1 MSTEAVNPEPSGL
14 VSDGGPPLVRA
25 GLRGFLDLGRYD
37 VVAVIALVVL
47 AFGLR
52 LASPIF
58 PDFLSGTGTVTALGV
73 GSPTTT
79 GSGAECTTVPIG
91 HAGVVGAVKV
101 NHIDINVCGYVFDEI
116 YFPVD
121 AAKDLRQP
129 AESYFDPEPPLA
141 KLLMAPPIAFFG
153 FNSWTWRLSTTLFGS
168 LLVGIVYLVALRLRK
183 DRFFAIVAALF
194 VCFDGLAF
202 VESRTGVIDIIAIF
216 FVALFYYVFL
226 LHWQART
233 RAQWR
238 TTLYVMAAVAG
249 LAFGA
254 KLTALA
260 PLVVAGGLIIARG
273 LSPYIA
279 AFVPWL
285 RRIAGP
291 GRTETIMWRNAAGPR
306 AVLHYLVAAIV
317 AVAIFFACFSRY
329 ETIQHPDVYFFTGC
343 NPAVAG
349 LPGAEK
355 TLDVPVMKV
364 GPVTVPNPVK
374 AVDNIIQITAASLRY
389 HAEECHSHPYSSLWL
404 TWPIMEHPVL
414 FYAQSS
420 STNGSVAEVTD
431 MGNPAIWWLGILALL
446 YCVWQVTRG
455 PNWWRLLVPMIW
467 LVSLVAMMLIYQA
480 AVRFHDP
487 SNFNTSY
494 TAAQFVTR
502 FHMQPSSQYE
512 IARTYPG
519 AGFAIAFVGVVIYA
533 GLVTLSAVISRRFV
547 PAFIVLG
554 YLASWMMWV
563 PGNERRVLFFYHAL
577 GMLLFTALAL
587 AYALTAMRRLR
598 VPFRGR
604 QVSLAP
610 VSFAVIGAVLAA
622 FVFFYPIWTAMP
634 QSPADQQTRLWV
646 DIG

>member
-1 MSTEAVNPEPSGL
+1 MSTEVLTTDQTEL
-14 VSDGGPPLVRA
+14 VSDGGPPIVRA
-25 GLRGFLDLGRYD
+25 GLRGFLELGRFD
-37 VVAVIALVVL
+37 VIAVIALMVL
-47 AFGLR
+47 AFALR
-52 LASPIF
+52 FASPVF
-58 PDFLSGTGTVTALGV
+58 PDFLSGTGTITALGV
-73 GSPTTT
+73 GYPTTG
-79 GSGAECTTVPIG
+79 GSGAECTPVPVG
-91 HAGVVGAVKV
+91 PSGVVGGVKV
-101 NHIDINVCGYVFDEI
+101 SHIDISVCGYVFDEI

-121 AAKDLRQP
+121 ASKDLRQP

-141 KLLMAPPIAFFG
+141 KLLMTPPIAAFG

-168 LLVGIVYLVALRLRK
+168 LLVGIMYLVALRLRR
-183 DRFFAIVAALF
+183 DRFFATATALF
-194 VCFDGLAF
+194 ICVDGLAF

-238 TTLYVMAAVAG
+238 TTLYVMAGVAG

-260 PLVVAGGLIIARG
+260 PLIVAAGLIIARG

-279 AFVPWL
+279 GFVPWL

-291 GRTETIMWRNAAGPR
+291 GRAETIMWRNAAGPR
-306 AVLHYLVAAIV
+306 AVLHYFVAGIV

-329 ETIQHPDVYFFTGC
+329 ETIQHTDVYFFTGC

-349 LPGAEK
+349 LPGTPK

-364 GPVTVPNPVK
+364 GSLTVPNPVK
-374 AVDNIIQITAASLRY
+374 AIDNIIQINAAALRY

-414 FYAQSS
+414 FYASS
-420 STNGSVAEVTD
+420 NPGGQVSEITD

-446 YCVWQVTRG
+446 FCVWRMTRG
-455 PNWWRLLVPMIW
+455 PNWWRLLVPLIG
-467 LVSLVAMMLIYQA
+467 LGSLAVMMVVYQA

-487 SNFNTSY
+487 GNFNTSY
-494 TAAQFVTR
+494 TAAQFVAR

-512 IARTYPG
+512 ISRTYPG
-519 AGFAIAFVGVVIYA
+519 IWFAVAFVGVVIFA

-554 YLASWMMWV
+554 YIASWMMWV

-587 AYALTAMRRLR
+587 AYLHTALRRLR
-598 VPFRGR
+598 VPIGGR
-604 QVSLAP
+604 QYSLAP
-610 VSFAVIGAVLAA
+610 VSYAVIGAVLAA
-622 FVFFYPIWTAMP
+622 FIFFYPIWTAMP
-634 QSPADQQTRLWV
+634 QSPADQQMRTWV
-646 DIG
+646 DVG

>member
-1 MSTEAVNPEPSGL
+1 MSTEVLTSDSTGL
-14 VSDGGPPLVRA
+14 VSDGGRPLVRA
-25 GLRGFLDLGRYD
+25 GLRGFLDLGRFD
-37 VVAVIALVVL
+37 VIAVIVLVLV

-52 LASPIF
+52 MASPIF
-58 PDFLSGTGTVTALGV
+58 PDFLSGTGTVSALGA
-73 GSPTTT
+73 GYPTTR
-79 GSGAECTTVPIG
+79 GSGAECTSVPVG
-91 HAGVVGAVKV
+91 PPGVVAGVKV
-101 NHIDINVCGYVFDEI
+101 NHVDVSVCGYVFDEI

-168 LLVGIVYLVALRLRK
+168 LLAGLMYLVALRLRR
-183 DRFFAIVAALF
+183 DRFFAIATALF
-194 VCFDGLAF
+194 ICFDGLAF
-202 VESRTGVIDIIAIF
+202 VESRIGVIDIIAIF

-238 TTLYVMAAVAG
+238 TTLYVMAGVAG

-260 PLVVAGGLIIARG
+260 PLIVAAGLIVARG
-273 LSPYIA
+273 LAPYIA
-279 AFVPWL
+279 GLVPWL
-285 RRIAGP
+285 RRVAGP
-291 GRTETIMWRNAAGPR
+291 GRAEAIMWRNAAGPT
-306 AVLHYLVAAIV
+306 AVLHYFAAGVVALV
-317 AVAIFFACFSRY
+317 IFLACFSRY
-329 ETIQHPDVYFFTGC
+329 ETIQHQDVYFFTSC

-349 LPGAEK
+349 LPGTAK
-355 TLDVPVMKV
+355 TLDVPVMHV
-364 GPVTVPNPVK
+364 GSVAVPNPVE
-374 AVDNIIQITAASLRY
+374 AINNIIQINAASLRY

-404 TWPIMEHPVL
+404 TWPVMEHPVL
-414 FYAQSS
+414 FYATSAPN
-420 STNGSVAEVTD
+420 NGPVAEITD

-446 YCVWQVTRG
+446 FCVWQTTRG
-455 PNWWRLLVPMIW
+455 PNWWRLIVPVIG
-467 LVSLVAMMLIYQA
+467 LGSLAAMMVTYQA
-480 AVRFHDP
+480 AVRFHAP
-487 SNFNTSY
+487 SNQSSSY
-494 TAAQFVTR
+494 TAAQFIAL
-502 FHMQPSSQYE
+502 FHQQPSSQYE
-512 IARTYPG
+512 IARTNPG
-519 AGFAIAFVGVVIYA
+519 TWFVIAFAGVVLFA

-587 AYALTAMRRLR
+587 AYALTAIRRLH
-598 VPFRGR
+598 VPIGGR
-604 QVSLAP
+604 RVSLAP
-610 VSFAVIGAVLAA
+610 IAYAVIGAVLAA
-622 FVFFYPIWTAMP
+622 FIFFYPIWTAMP
-634 QSPADQQTRLWV
+634 QGSADQQTRSWV

>member
-1 MSTEAVNPEPSGL
+1 MSTEVLTSDSTGL
-14 VSDGGPPLVRA
+14 ASDGGRPLVRA
-25 GLRGFLDLGRYD
+25 GLRGFLDLDRFD
-37 VVAVIALVVL
+37 VIAVIALVLV

-52 LASPIF
+52 VASPIF
-58 PDFLSGTGTVTALGV
+58 PNFLSGGSSVSALGV
-73 GSPTTT
+73 GHPITV
-79 GSGAECTTVPIG
+79 GSGAECTSVPVGPPGTVG
-91 HAGVVGAVKV
+91 GVKV
-101 NHIDINVCGYVFDEI
+101 SHLDVSVCGYVFDEI

-168 LLVGIVYLVALRLRK
+168 LLVGLMYLVALRLRR
-183 DRFFAIVAALF
+183 DRFFAIATALF
-194 VCFDGLAF
+194 ICFDGLAF

-238 TTLYVMAAVAG
+238 TTLYVMAGVAG

-260 PLVVAGGLIIARG
+260 PLIVAGGLILARG

-279 AFVPWL
+279 GLVPWV

-291 GRTETIMWRNAAGPR
+291 GRAEAIMWRNAAGPR
-306 AVLHYLVAAIV
+306 AVPHYVAAG
-317 AVAIFFACFSRY
+317 AVALAIFLACFSRY
-329 ETIQHPDVYFFTGC
+329 ETIQHQDVYFFTGC

-349 LPGAEK
+349 LPGTPK
-355 TLDVPVMKV
+355 TLDVPVTRI
-364 GPVTVPNPVK
+364 GPLTVPNPIK
-374 AVDNIIQITAASLRY
+374 AIDNIIQINAASLRY

-404 TWPIMEHPVL
+404 TWPVMEHPVL
-414 FYAQSS
+414 FYATSAPS
-420 STNGSVAEVTD
+420 DGTVAEITD

-446 YCVWQVTRG
+446 FCAWRTTRG
-455 PNWWRLLVPMIW
+455 PTWWRLLVPLIG
-467 LVSLVAMMLIYQA
+467 LGSLAVMMVTYQA
-480 AVRFHDP
+480 AVRFHAP
-487 SNFNTSY
+487 NNLNTSY
-494 TAAQFVTR
+494 TGAQFIAL
-502 FHMQPSSQYE
+502 FHQQPSSQYE

-519 AGFAIAFVGVVIYA
+519 TWFVIAFLGVVFFA

-587 AYALTAMRRLR
+587 AYALTAVRHLR
-598 VPFRGR
+598 VSIGGR
-604 QVSLAP
+604 RVSLAP
-610 VSFAVIGAVLAA
+610 VAFAVIGVVLAV
-622 FVFFYPIWTAMP
+622 FIFFYPIWTAMP
-634 QSPADQQTRLWV
+634 QSPADQQARSWV
-646 DIG
+646 DVG

>member
-1 MSTEAVNPEPSGL
+1 MSTEVVTTDHTEL

-25 GLRGFLDLGRYD
+25 GLRGFLELGRFD
-37 VVAVIALVVL
+37 VIAVIALVIL
-47 AFGLR
+47 AFVVR
-52 LASPIF
+52 FASPIY
-58 PDFLSGTGTVTALGV
+58 PDFLSGTGTVSAQGV
-73 GSPTTT
+73 GYPVTT
-79 GSGAECTTVPIG
+79 GSGAECTPVPVG
-91 HAGVVGAVKV
+91 PPGVVGGVKV
-101 NHIDINVCGYVFDEI
+101 SHIDISVCGYVFDEV

-141 KLLMAPPIAFFG
+141 KLLMTPPIAAFG
-153 FNSWTWRLSTTLFGS
+153 FNSWSWRLSTTLFGS
-168 LLVGIVYLVALRLRK
+168 LLVGIMYLVALRLRR
-183 DRFFAIVAALF
+183 DRFFAIVTALF
-194 VCFDGLAF
+194 ICFDGLAF

-238 TTLYVMAAVAG
+238 TTLYVMAGIAG

-260 PLVVAGGLIIARG
+260 PLIVAGGLIVARG

-291 GRTETIMWRNAAGPR
+291 GRAETIMWRNAAGPR
-306 AVLHYLVAAIV
+306 AVLHYCVAGVV
-317 AVAIFFACFSRY
+317 ALAIFCACFSRY
-329 ETIQHPDVYFFTGC
+329 ETIQHEDVYFFNGC

-349 LPGAEK
+349 LPGTPK
-355 TLDVPVMKV
+355 TLDVPVMRV
-364 GPVTVPNPVK
+364 GPLTVPNPIE
-374 AVDNIIQITAASLRY
+374 AIDNIIQINAASLRY

-414 FYAQSS
+414 FYAS
-420 STNGSVAEVTD
+420 STSSGAVTEVTD
-431 MGNPAIWWLGILALL
+431 MGNPAIWWLGIVALL
-446 YCVWQVTRG
+446 FCVWRLTRG
-455 PNWWRLLVPMIW
+455 PNWWRLLVPFIG
-467 LVSLVAMMLIYQA
+467 LGSLGAMMIIYQS

-487 SNFNTSY
+487 HNFNTSY
-494 TAAQFVTR
+494 TAAQFIAK
-502 FHMQPSSQYE
+502 FNMQPSSQYE
-512 IARTYPG
+512 IARTLPG
-519 AGFAIAFVGVVIYA
+519 TWFAVAFVGVIIFA

-554 YLASWMMWV
+554 YIASWMMWV

-587 AYALTAMRRLR
+587 AYLLTAMRRLR
-598 VPFRGR
+598 IPIGGR
-604 QVSLAP
+604 EVSLAP
-610 VSFAVIGAVLAA
+610 VSYAVIGAVLAA
-622 FVFFYPIWTAMP
+622 FIFFYPIWTAMP
-634 QSPADQQTRLWV
+634 QSAADQQMRTWV
-646 DIG
+646 DVG

>member
-1 MSTEAVNPEPSGL
+1 M
-14 VSDGGPPLVRA
+14 
-25 GLRGFLDLGRYD
+25 
-37 VVAVIALVVL
+37 
-47 AFGLR
+47 
-52 LASPIF
+52 
-58 PDFLSGTGTVTALGV
+58 
-73 GSPTTT
+73 
-79 GSGAECTTVPIG
+79 
-91 HAGVVGAVKV
+91 KV

-168 LLVGIVYLVALRLRK
+168 LLVGMMYLVALRLRR
-183 DRFFAIVAALF
+183 DRFFAIATALF
-194 VCFDGLAF
+194 ICFDGLAF

-238 TTLYVMAAVAG
+238 TTLYVMAGVAG

-260 PLVVAGGLIIARG
+260 PLIVAAGLILARG
-273 LSPYIA
+273 LSPYLA
-279 AFVPWL
+279 AFIPWL

-291 GRTETIMWRNAAGPR
+291 GRAETIMWRNAAGPR
-306 AVLHYLVAAIV
+306 AVLHYFVAGIV

-329 ETIQHPDVYFFTGC
+329 ETIQHTDVYFFTGC

-349 LPGAEK
+349 LPGTAK

-364 GPVTVPNPVK
+364 GPLTVPNPVK

-414 FYAQSS
+414 FYASS
-420 STNGSVAEVTD
+420 HATNGAGCGDHRHGQSRDLVARHPRAAVLRVAGDARTE
-431 MGNPAIWWLGILALL
+431 
-446 YCVWQVTRG
+446 
-455 PNWWRLLVPMIW
+455 LVATARPHDRP
-467 LVSLVAMMLIYQA
+467 VSLAAMMIIYQA

-487 SNFNTSY
+487 NNFNTSY
-494 TAAQFVTR
+494 TAAQFITK
-502 FHMQPSSQYE
+502 FHMATVVAVRDRANVSGDLVRRRVRRRRHLRRARDALRGHLAALRAGLHRARLLRVLDDVGAGQRAPRALLLSRARHAALHGARACVRADGDTAIACSVPRQTGV
-512 IARTYPG
+512 ARTRQLG
-519 AGFAIAFVGVVIYA
+519 GD
-533 GLVTLSAVISRRFV
+533 RRACS
-547 PAFIVLG
+547 PRSSSSTRSG
-554 YLASWMMWV
+554 
-563 PGNERRVLFFYHAL
+563 RRCPRA
-577 GMLLFTALAL
+577 
-587 AYALTAMRRLR
+587 
-598 VPFRGR
+598 
-604 QVSLAP
+604 
-610 VSFAVIGAVLAA
+610 
-622 FVFFYPIWTAMP
+622 
-634 QSPADQQTRLWV
+634 PADQQTRLWV